1 MANEFIARNGI
12 TSLGNV
18 TVSGSIASNGTI
30 IATNFNSVDAIVNT
44 ADTYT
49 GTAKITNIITLSQ
62 AEYDAIGSPSSS
74 YLYVII

>member
-1 MANEFIARNGI
+1 MFVTGS
-12 TSLGNV
+12 TGNV
-18 TVSGSIASNGTI
+18 GIDTTSPGAKLEVSGNIL
-30 IATNFNSVDAIVNT
+30 ATNFNSDNAVVNT

>member
-18 TVSGSIASNGTI
+18 IVSGSIASNGTI

-74 YLYVII
+74 YLYVIV

>member
-1 MANEFIARNGI
+1 MDIINGRQTI
-12 TSLGNV
+12 DNGLTV
-18 TVSGSIASNGTI
+18 TSGSIL
-30 IATNFNSVDAIVNT
+30 ATNFNSDNAVVNT

-62 AEYDAIGSPSSS
+62 AEYDAIGSPSSN